1 MSFGCGVILKSLK
14 KICEKVLKNNC
25 EKFVKIFFVKVEL
38 KK

>member
-14 KICEKVLKNNC
+14 KICEEVLKNNC
-25 EKFVKIFFVKVEL
+25 EKFVKKICVKVEL